1 MSGIMISTSVRTKAS
16 EELEK
21 YFGGK
26 IPSYQEDGGSRFP

>member
-1 MSGIMISTSVRTKAS
+1 MISTSEHRKFT

-26 IPSYQEDGGSRFP
+26 ILPYQEDGGSMFP

>member
-1 MSGIMISTSVRTKAS
+1 MKSMSVCRKVS

-26 IPSYQEDGGSRFP
+26 IPSYQEDGGSMFP